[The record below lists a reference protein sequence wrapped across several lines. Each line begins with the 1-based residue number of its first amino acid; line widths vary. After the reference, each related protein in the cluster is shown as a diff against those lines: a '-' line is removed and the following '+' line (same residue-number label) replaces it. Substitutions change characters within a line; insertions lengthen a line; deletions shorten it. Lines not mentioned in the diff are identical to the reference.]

1 VHQSLLMAVLAAESA
16 ETTEGS
22 SNISLVLPETN
33 ELIAGVLAF
42 LIVFFFVWKKAL
54 PSINRTLEARQ
65 AAITGKLDEAEKSK
79 VEAEKL
85 RRDFEAQLAD
95 ARTRGNQIIE
105 EARKS
110 AEQMKSD
117 LVARAQSEAE
127 GIVAKARDEAG
138 LEKARALSEA
148 RQEVANLSIDLAE
161 RVVGRNLDRETQ
173 LGLVDQY
180 IAELETNQLEKK

>member
-1 VHQSLLMAVLAAESA
+1 MAVMAAEQA

-54 PSINRTLEARQ
+54 PAINRTLEARQ
-65 AAITGKLDEAEKSK
+65 AAITGKLDAAEKAK
-79 VEAEKL
+79 VEAESL
-85 RRDFEAQLAD
+85 RKDYEAQLAD
-95 ARTRGNQIIE
+95 ARNKGNQVIE

-110 AEQMKSD
+110 AEQMKVD
-117 LVARAQSEAE
+117 MLARAQTEAD

-138 LEKARALSEA
+138 LEKERALSEA

-180 IAELETNQLEKK
+180 IAQLESNQLENK

>member
-1 VHQSLLMAVLAAESA
+1 MFRSLLMAVLAAENTEA
-16 ETTEGS
+16 TEGG

-42 LIVFFFVWKKAL
+42 AIVFFFVWKKAL
-54 PSINRTLEARQ
+54 PAINRTLEARQ

-79 VEAEKL
+79 VEAENL
-85 RRDFEAQLAD
+85 RKNYEAQVAE
-95 ARTRGNQIIE
+95 AREKGNQLIE

-110 AEQMKSD
+110 AEQMKTD
-117 LVARAQSEAE
+117 MVARAQAEAD
-127 GIVAKARDEAG
+127 GIVSKARDEAG

-180 IAELETNQLEKK
+180 ITELENK